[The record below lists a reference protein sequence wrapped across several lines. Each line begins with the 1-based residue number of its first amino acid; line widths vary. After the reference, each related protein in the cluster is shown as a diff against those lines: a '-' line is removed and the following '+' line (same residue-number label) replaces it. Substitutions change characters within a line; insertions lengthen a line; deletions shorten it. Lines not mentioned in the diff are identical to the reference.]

1 MCAQRYTGAMSMAP
15 RPKTN
20 AELLR
25 ELASLPEGEAGEVID
40 GALYVMGRPNL
51 RHQTAEDEIVSLLK
65 KGGPGGRGGDWVL
78 ASEVSVRFP
87 TDEEVVPDISGWR
100 RDRFGARFDENP
112 VRLRP
117 DWVCEILSDSTRLK
131 DLGPK
136 RRLYAQQG
144 VPYLWLIDPHAQ
156 VLEAFSL
163 VGHAW
168 QLLGTWT
175 QNDVVSGLAPFPEL
189 SFTLSDWWLS

>member
-1 MCAQRYTGAMSMAP
+1 MLTVP
-15 RPKTN
+15 RLKTN
-20 AELLR
+20 AEL
-25 ELASLPEGEAGEVID
+25 LASLPEGEAGEVID

-51 RHQTAEDEIVSLLK
+51 RHQAAKDEIITLLK
-65 KGGPGGRGGDWVL
+65 KGDPGGAWVL
-78 ASEVSVRFP
+78 ASAISARFP

-100 RDRFGARFDENP
+100 RERFGARFDENP

-189 SFTLSDWWLS
+189 GFTLSDWWLS